1 MLLYVITC
9 LIFSFPL
16 KYGISTLIFVS
27 VSLVYSKPE
36 LIKVKD
42 LGFFFLCFV
51 LCCLCF
57 RWGRPEHIY
66 YWREGSC
73 QEENIE
79 DVGERENHHRG
90 VVFK

>member
-1 MLLYVITC
+1 MLLYVIPC

-42 LGFFFLCFV
+42 LGFFFFFV
-51 LCCLCF
+51 LFCVVCVLD
-57 RWGRPEHIY
+57 G
-66 YWREGSC
+66 
-73 QEENIE
+73 E
-79 DVGERENHHRG
+79 DLSTFITGEKDLVR
-90 VVFK
+90 KKILKM